1 MDGNKNYESISF
13 WSTHLDMV
21 ERFTHFG
28 LNPVGRIKKGGCLSS
43 PPSAEING
51 LSIDYIQ

>member
-13 WSTHLDMV
+13 RSTHLDMV

-28 LNPVGRIKKGGCLSS
+28 LNPVGRIKVELKSNQKGGILEF
-43 PPSAEING
+43 PPFG
-51 LSIDYIQ
+51 